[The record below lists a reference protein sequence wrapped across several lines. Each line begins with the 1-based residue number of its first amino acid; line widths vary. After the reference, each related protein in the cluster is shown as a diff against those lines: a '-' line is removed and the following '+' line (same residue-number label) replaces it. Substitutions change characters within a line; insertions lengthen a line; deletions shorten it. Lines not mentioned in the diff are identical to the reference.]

1 MNHKKERFTA
11 VGGILIMIV
20 LFLNCAIDVI
30 D

>member
-1 MNHKKERFTA
+1 LEHKKERFVA

-20 LFLNCAIDVI
+20 MFLNCAIEVI